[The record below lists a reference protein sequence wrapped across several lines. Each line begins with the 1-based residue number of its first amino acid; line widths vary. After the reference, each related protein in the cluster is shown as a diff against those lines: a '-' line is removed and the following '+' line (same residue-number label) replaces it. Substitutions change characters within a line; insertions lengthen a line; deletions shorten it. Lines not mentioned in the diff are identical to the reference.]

1 MIWHFYELLQ
11 KRSEPR
17 QSKAQRVWSTT
28 LNRAAGSLGLC
39 EYFTISPTLLAGP
52 SRTYTYM
59 SFSFPTL
66 SPSLFSQLLKCI
78 ICARDNFRPH
88 SHTIHSATPKSWLW
102 IWTVPRSE
110 SLFFLLYV
118 QHICTYSRQRL
129 WWWVWHQEL
138 AAPNPPSRNSA
149 NNCANYCTSQRL
161 DVTYAWVAVAV
172 VFEAPPQL
180 SLSNP
185 KAATTPHF
193 HSPITHA
200 HTRTHAGPSEFTLH
214 YISLI

>member
-1 MIWHFYELLQ
+1 M
-11 KRSEPR
+11 
-17 QSKAQRVWSTT
+17 
-28 LNRAAGSLGLC
+28 
-39 EYFTISPTLLAGP
+39 
-52 SRTYTYM
+52 
-59 SFSFPTL
+59 
-66 SPSLFSQLLKCI
+66 
-78 ICARDNFRPH
+78 
-88 SHTIHSATPKSWLW
+88 
-102 IWTVPRSE
+102 PRSE
-110 SLFFLLYV
+110 SLFFVLYV

-161 DVTYAWVAVAV
+161 DVTYAWVAV

-185 KAATTPHF
+185 KAAATPHF

-200 HTRTHAGPSEFTLH
+200 HTRAHQSSRYITLAWYNIFDCRRHWQLLLIFAQYKATSPPSACCLPATHSEESSVNCWIYPAGHVAEAWWAQ
-214 YISLI
+214 IV

>member
-1 MIWHFYELLQ
+1 
-11 KRSEPR
+11 
-17 QSKAQRVWSTT
+17 
-28 LNRAAGSLGLC
+28 
-39 EYFTISPTLLAGP
+39 
-52 SRTYTYM
+52 M
-59 SFSFPTL
+59 SFSFPTPSL
-66 SPSLFSQLLKCI
+66 SLFSQLLKCI

-88 SHTIHSATPKSWLW
+88 SHTIHSAAPKSWLW
-102 IWTVPRSE
+102 IWTVPRSG

-118 QHICTYSRQRL
+118 QHICKYSRQRL
-129 WWWVWHQEL
+129 WWWVWHQEF

-161 DVTYAWVAVAV
+161 TYAWVAVAV

-200 HTRTHAGPSEFTLH
+200 HTHIRTHAGPSEFTLH

>member
-1 MIWHFYELLQ
+1 MRIFYNF
-11 KRSEPR
+11 
-17 QSKAQRVWSTT
+17 ANT
-28 LNRAAGSLGLC
+28 
-39 EYFTISPTLLAGP
+39 F
-52 SRTYTYM
+52 SRPLTY
-59 SFSFPTL
+59 L
-66 SPSLFSQLLKCI
+66 HIHVVLV
-78 ICARDNFRPH
+78 PH
-88 SHTIHSATPKSWLW
+88 SNSLSLSFLSTAEMHNLRQRQIFGHIRTQF
-102 IWTVPRSE
+102 TVLRLKADYGFEQCPGA
-110 SLFFLLYV
+110 SLYFFLLYV

-129 WWWVWHQEL
+129 WWWVWHQEF

-185 KAATTPHF
+185 KAGTTPHF

-200 HTRTHAGPSEFTLH
+200 HTHTRGPIRVHATLH
-214 YISLI
+214 